1 MGRETDGGRTAGW
14 PTRRAF
20 LRSLAAGAALAAAPI
35 GCTRRTMKPQG
46 RFRRVFVLGVD
57 GLDPSIVGEGIR
69 GGWLPSFA
77 RLAEKGAFRKLRTS
91 APAQSPVAWLSL
103 ATGMNPGRFGVFDFL
118 APDFDRYLP
127 ALAITKSRGG
137 PTFERPSSAPAF
149 WETAADAGIASTV
162 IRWPM
167 TFPARRGSE
176 RLLAGLGVPDIA
188 GAVGRYT
195 YYTTADATQG
205 TGDAGRVVHL
215 ALEGRSARAS
225 VFGPR
230 VSGLG
235 GTGEA
240 EVPIR
245 FEIDATGAR
254 VLIEGPE
261 GSESVPAGS
270 WSGWMRFP
278 FKVGILR
285 RASGMGRFFV
295 RSLDPLAVYLTP
307 IQIDPCDPIY
317 PISNPPGLARS
328 LAEEV
333 GDYYTQ
339 GLPEDTKALEEGRI
353 DEETFLSICDAI
365 VAEEER
371 MLERELPRF
380 REGLLAFVFFT
391 TDRIQHIF
399 WGTRDPKHPAYD
411 AAYAKRYGD
420 VIPSYY
426 RRMDAALARILKEA
440 DSGEGETLVLVC
452 SDHGFA
458 SFRRAFHVDSW
469 LASEGYLAFS
479 GSASPEEPFFRAAD
493 WSATKAYSLGFAGI
507 YLNREGREKRGIV
520 AAGDEA
526 RALAGEIREKLL
538 ALRDPDTGE
547 RVVASV
553 ARADEI
559 YRGPHVD
566 KAPDLILGLAPGY
579 RFSWQTALGASPPR
593 LLEDN
598 EKKWTG
604 DHLVDPA
611 AVPGILLASERIAR
625 DDPSVL
631 DLAPTALEALGL
643 PVTAEIDGASLLA
656 KEGGGGD
663 AKD

>member
-1 MGRETDGGRTAGW
+1 MAGT
-14 PTRRAF
+14 PTRRTF
-20 LRSLAAGAALAAAPI
+20 LRTIAAGAACAAVSA
-35 GCTRRTMKPQG
+35 GCSRRTMKPQG
-46 RFRRVFVLGVD
+46 RFRRVVVLGVD
-57 GLDPSIVGEGIR
+57 GLDPAIVGEGIR
-69 GGWLPSFA
+69 AGWLPSFA

-91 APAQSPVAWLSL
+91 TPAQSPVAWLSL
-103 ATGMNPGRFGVFDFL
+103 ATGKNPGRFGVFDFL
-118 APDFDRYLP
+118 SPDFERYLP
-127 ALAITKSRGG
+127 DLAITKSRGG
-137 PTFERPSSAPAF
+137 TTFERPSSAPCF
-149 WETAADAGIASTV
+149 WEIAADAGTPSTV
-162 IRWPM
+162 IRWPL

-188 GAVGRYT
+188 GAIGRYT
-195 YYTTADATQG
+195 YYTAAGARQG
-205 TGDAGRVVHL
+205 TGDAGRVVKL
-215 ALEGRSARAS
+215 SLDGRAARAS

-230 VSGLG
+230 VAGLG

-245 FEIDATGAR
+245 FEIDAAGKG
-254 VLIEGPE
+254 VLIEGPK
-261 GSESVPAGS
+261 GSETVPVGS

-278 FKVGILR
+278 FKVGLLR
-285 RASGMGRFFV
+285 RASGMARFRV
-295 RSLDPLAVYLTP
+295 LSIDPLSIYLTP
-307 IQIDPCDPIY
+307 IQIDPRDPIY
-317 PISNPPGLARS
+317 PISNPPEFARS

-333 GDYYTQ
+333 GDYHTQ

-353 DEETFLSICDAI
+353 DEDVFLSICDTI

-371 MLERELPRF
+371 MLDRELARF

-391 TDRIQHIF
+391 TDRIQHVF
-399 WGTRDPKHPAYD
+399 WITRDPKHPSYD

-426 RRMDAALARILKEA
+426 RRMDAALARILKAAE
-440 DSGEGETLVLVC
+440 SGGGETLILVC
-452 SDHGFA
+452 SDHGFS

-479 GSASPEEPFFRAAD
+479 GSASPEDPFFRAAD
-493 WSATKAYSLGFAGI
+493 WPATKAYSIGFAGI
-507 YLNREGREKRGIV
+507 YLNRKGREKQGIV
-520 AAGDEA
+520 EPGAEA
-526 RALAGEIREKLL
+526 RAVADEIRSKLL

-559 YRGPHVD
+559 YRGPHVE
-566 KAPDLILGLAPGY
+566 KAPDLIVGLAPGY

-598 EKKWTG
+598 EKTWTG

-611 AVPGILLASERIAR
+611 AVPGILLASEPIAR

-643 PVTAEIDGASLLA
+643 PVPADVDGTSLLA
-656 KEGGGGD
+656 KGGPD
-663 AKD
+663 RAKS